1 MRLAEFHT
9 GILAKIGARDVALQ
23 ICCRVRG
30 CSAVG
35 GVRSV
40 GAEGVSRQQDVSRDE
55 NVSRQEIAGALTQ
68 WTADFNAGDAEKTCA
83 LFSRELR
90 ADYRGQP
97 ERGFDGQCD
106 ILKRSLS
113 ATTRH
118 YSYALAIKEVLVWGD
133 VAVVRLT
140 WTLTIT
146 PKDGKTITSIEPGLD
161 VFRKEADGRWRIVRY
176 VAYEQ

>member
-1 MRLAEFHT
+1 MHCRYVFAGLIAVLLVSASARAEDQVPR
-9 GILAKIGARDVALQ
+9 KD
-23 ICCRVRG
+23 
-30 CSAVG
+30 
-35 GVRSV
+35 
-40 GAEGVSRQQDVSRDE
+40 D
-55 NVSRQEIAGALTQ
+55 VSRQENTSRKEIADALTQ
-68 WTADFNAGDAEKTCA
+68 WTAAFNAGDAEKTCA

-97 ERGFDGQCD
+97 ERGYNGQCD

-113 ATTRH
+113 DKTRR
-118 YSYALAIKEVLVWGD
+118 YSYALAIKEILVWND

-146 PKDGKTITSIEPGLD
+146 PKDGNTITSTEPGLD

-176 VAYEQ
+176 MAYEQ

>member
-1 MRLAEFHT
+1 MHCRYV
-9 GILAKIGARDVALQ
+9 VAVL
-23 ICCRVRG
+23 I
-30 CSAVG
+30 AALL
-35 GVRSV
+35 V
-40 GAEGVSRQQDVSRDE
+40 GAPARAEDMSRQG
-55 NVSRQEIAGALTQ
+55 NVSRQENVSRKEITDALTQ

-97 ERGFDGQCD
+97 ERGYDGQCD

-113 ATTRH
+113 DKSRR
-118 YSYALAIKEVLVWGD
+118 YSYALAIKEILVWGD

-146 PKDGKTITSIEPGLD
+146 PKNSDTITSIEPGLD

-176 VAYEQ
+176 MAYEQ

>member
-1 MRLAEFHT
+1 MMHCRYVAACVVAALLVSASVRAE
-9 GILAKIGARDVALQ
+9 DN
-23 ICCRVRG
+23 
-30 CSAVG
+30 
-35 GVRSV
+35 
-40 GAEGVSRQQDVSRDE
+40 VSRPEDVSRRE
-55 NVSRQEIAGALTQ
+55 SASRREITDALTQ

-83 LFSRELR
+83 LFSRALR

-97 ERGFDGQCD
+97 ERGYDGQCD

-113 ATTRH
+113 DQTRR
-118 YSYALAIKEVLVWGD
+118 YSYALAIKEIQVWND

-146 PKDGKTITSIEPGLD
+146 PKDGQTTTATEPGLD

-176 VAYEQ
+176 MAYEQ

>member
-1 MRLAEFHT
+1 MMH
-9 GILAKIGARDVALQ
+9 
-23 ICCRVRG
+23 CRY
-30 CSAVG
+30 VG
-35 GVRSV
+35 RYVRSCRAARELRLLARRSV
-40 GAEGVSRQQDVSRDE
+40 RASRD
-55 NVSRQEIAGALTQ
+55 VSRQENASRQEITDALTQ
-68 WTADFNAGDAEKTCA
+68 WTAAFNAGDAEKTCA

-97 ERGFDGQCD
+97 ERGYDGQCD

-113 ATTRH
+113 DTTRR
-118 YSYALAIKEVLVWGD
+118 YSYALAIKEILVWND

-176 VAYEQ
+176 MAYEQ

>member
-1 MRLAEFHT
+1 MRLAEIPYWNT
-9 GILAKIGARDVALQ
+9 RKKSERRDDALQ
-23 ICCRVRG
+23 ICWQICCPALFAALLVSASVR
-30 CSAVG
+30 
-35 GVRSV
+35 
-40 GAEGVSRQQDVSRDE
+40 AED
-55 NVSRQEIAGALTQ
+55 NVSRQENVSRKEITDALAQ

-97 ERGFDGQCD
+97 ERGYDGQCD

-113 ATTRH
+113 DKTRG
-118 YSYALAIKEVLVWGD
+118 YSYALAIKEILVWND

-140 WTLTIT
+140 WTLTLR

-176 VAYEQ
+176 MAYEQ

>member
-1 MRLAEFHT
+1 MMHCRYVA
-9 GILAKIGARDVALQ
+9 ACVVVALL
-23 ICCRVRG
+23 V
-30 CSAVG
+30 SAPA
-35 GVRSV
+35 R
-40 GAEGVSRQQDVSRDE
+40 AEDNVSRQEDWSRQE
-55 NVSRQEIAGALTQ
+55 NVSRQEITDALAR
-68 WTADFNAGDAEKTCA
+68 WTVDFNAGDAEKTCA

-97 ERGFDGQCD
+97 ERGYDGQCD

-113 ATTRH
+113 DTTRR
-118 YSYALAIKEVLVWGD
+118 YSYALAIKEILVWDD

-176 VAYEQ
+176 MAYEQ

>member
-1 MRLAEFHT
+1 MMHCRYVVAVLMAVLLA
-9 GILAKIGARDVALQ
+9 
-23 ICCRVRG
+23 
-30 CSAVG
+30 SAAS
-35 GVRSV
+35 R
-40 GAEGVSRQQDVSRDE
+40 AEDMSRRESMSHQE
-55 NVSRQEIAGALTQ
+55 NASRQEITDALTQ
-68 WTADFNAGDAEKTCA
+68 WTAAFNAGDAEKTCA

-97 ERGFDGQCD
+97 ERGYDGQCD
-106 ILKRSLS
+106 ILQRSLS
-113 ATTRH
+113 DQTRR
-118 YSYALAIKEVLVWGD
+118 YSYALAIKEILVWND

-176 VAYEQ
+176 MAYEQ

>member
-1 MRLAEFHT
+1 MMHCRYVFAAAGLIAALLVSASVRAEDASRRED
-9 GILAKIGARDVALQ
+9 I
-23 ICCRVRG
+23 
-30 CSAVG
+30 S
-35 GVRSV
+35 RS
-40 GAEGVSRQQDVSRDE
+40 E
-55 NVSRQEIAGALTQ
+55 NASRQEIADALTQ
-68 WTADFNAGDAEKTCA
+68 WTAAFNAGDADKTCA

-97 ERGFDGQCD
+97 ERGYDGQCD

-113 ATTRH
+113 DKSRR
-118 YSYALAIKEVLVWGD
+118 YSYALAIKEILVWGD

-140 WTLTIT
+140 WTLTVT
-146 PKDGKTITSIEPGLD
+146 PKEGPTITAIEPGLD

>member
-1 MRLAEFHT
+1 MMHRRYVAAAL
-9 GILAKIGARDVALQ
+9 IVALLVSAS
-23 ICCRVRG
+23 VR
-30 CSAVG
+30 
-35 GVRSV
+35 
-40 GAEGVSRQQDVSRDE
+40 AED
-55 NVSRQEIAGALTQ
+55 NVSRQESSSRKEITDALTQ
-68 WTADFNAGDAEKTCA
+68 WTSDFNAGDAEKTCA

-97 ERGFDGQCD
+97 ERGYDGQCD

-113 ATTRH
+113 DKTRR
-118 YSYALAIKEVLVWGD
+118 YSYALAIKEILVWND

-140 WTLTIT
+140 WTLTMT

-176 VAYEQ
+176 IAYEQ